1 MFDEFTNEM
10 LAAEINEYGYW
21 DEATCKELCKRA
33 GLEVEWEDSDG
44 DTFEEVIYH
53 AAEILGVYID

>member
-10 LAAEINEYGYW
+10 LAAEINKYGQW

-33 GLEVEWEDSDG
+33 GLEVEWEDADG
-44 DTFEEVIYH
+44 DTFEEVIYN